1 MQKDIAV
8 KMILRAMHQRK
19 RINLCE
25 LASELKLSP
34 EDTYAAAKLLVDW
47 GVLRMKVGDE
57 RQK

>member
-19 RINLCE
+19 SINLCE
-25 LASELKLSP
+25 LASELNLSP

-57 RQK
+57 RQE